1 MKNKDFDI
9 VFEELLD
16 EFERC
21 VKKVKDVSHF
31 KQNSGEGKIRKLEED
46 ALIVIA
52 EYRNGKIQVDKYTYR
67 ELTIEGY
74 VSSMESAARW
84 QGDPSKF
91 LEAAFVSHKWGMS
104 QYKLGHKAEGR
115 KHALMALKL
124 INMWTGA
131 NWALEIVA
139 AKERS
144 DKIKREA
151 ASLGGKNKAQNYRR
165 VKDEVIRLLKKNM
178 PENGWKSK
186 VAAINSLEKEITKFI
201 ELDNSKNSDWTSW
214 EKLLRTI
221 SDWSRN
227 DIELKDT
234 FKKVV
239 RK

>member
-1 MKNKDFDI
+1 MKNKDFD
-9 VFEELLD
+9 VAFEELLD

-21 VKKVKDVSHF
+21 VKKLKDVSHF
-31 KQNSGEGKIRKLEED
+31 KQNSAERKIRKLEED
-46 ALIVIA
+46 ALTVITD
-52 EYRNGKIQVDKYTYR
+52 YRNGKIQADKYTYR
-67 ELTIEGY
+67 ELTIEEY

-84 QGDPSKF
+84 QGEPSKF
-91 LEAAFVSHKWGMS
+91 LKAAFVSHKWGKS

-115 KHALMALKL
+115 KHALIALKL
-124 INMWTGA
+124 MYIWTGA

-139 AKERS
+139 AKEQS

-165 VKDEVIRLLKKNM
+165 VKDEVIRLLKENM
-178 PENGWKSK
+178 PEHGWKSK

-201 ELDNSKNSDWTSW
+201 ELDTSKNHDWTSW

-227 DIELKDT
+227 DIELKEI
-234 FKKVV
+234 FSEVVKK
-239 RK
+239 

>member
-31 KQNSGEGKIRKLEED
+31 KQNYGEGKIRKLEED

-52 EYRNGKIQVDKYTYR
+52 EYRNGKIQADKYTYR

-104 QYKLGHKAEGR
+104 QYKLGHKAEAR

-165 VKDEVIRLLKKNM
+165 VKDEVIRLLKKKM
-178 PENGWKSK
+178 PENDWKSK
-186 VAAINSLEKEITKFI
+186 VAAINSLENEITKFI

-227 DIELKDT
+227 DIELKDI